1 MTDTAALLTAPAL
14 ADPSWGDRVRA
25 VMPETLLD
33 EEEEFDE
40 DRDEDQARQD
50 LEALCAEVL
59 ADERAIAHPDWGA
72 LVRGVV
78 ALSVDYRAL
87 TEDAYGE
94 ALDPD
99 DAADDEGGVVDLI
112 TDFGLSTIGLAF
124 GLLSHP
130 AAVRRVDWA
139 SLVRHVLEEK
149 RRRFGTGAFLSEG
162 WEECDAL
169 FASEV
174 VRAHPE
180 ARALH
185 ALASEILPLEGE
197 PF

>member
-1 MTDTAALLTAPAL
+1 
-14 ADPSWGDRVRA
+14 
-25 VMPETLLD
+25 MPERLLED
-33 EEEEFDE
+33 DEEEFDE
-40 DRDEDQARQD
+40 DQDEDQARQD
-50 LEALCAEVL
+50 LEALCTAVL

-72 LVRGVV
+72 LVRAVV
-78 ALSVDYRAL
+78 DLSVDYRTM

-124 GLLSHP
+124 GLLAHP
-130 AAVRRVDWA
+130 AAVGRADWA
-139 SLVRHVLEEK
+139 ELVRHVLEEK
-149 RRRFGTGAFLSEG
+149 RKRFGTSAFLSEG
-162 WEECDAL
+162 WEACDAL
-169 FASEV
+169 FASEA
-174 VRAHPE
+174 VRAHPD
-180 ARALH
+180 ARTLH